1 MIIKTSTIQLLRLPF
16 SFFLLPVYL
25 FALGQTVQTDWWM
38 ALLVFLILHLLVYPA
53 SNGYNSYMDRDQTPV
68 GGLRHPL
75 QPTRQLWSLVLG
87 MDILA
92 VLLGW
97 LVSGWFALGV
107 LMYILASRAY
117 SSRQI
122 RLKKYPL
129 TGFLVVVVC
138 QGALVFWLTYHG
150 VDPRQPLEVPVTGC
164 LASSLLIAGAY
175 PLTQVYQHQA
185 DAADGV
191 RTISMMAG
199 TRGTFILS
207 ALLFNMAF
215 LVLGLHFGLQL
226 ELDRFGVLLF
236 CFMPVLVYFVLWTAK
251 VWKDPAEASFDN
263 LMRMNLLSSACSVI
277 GFGILVIWKLF
288 D

>member
-1 MIIKTSTIQLLRLPF
+1 MIIKASTIQLLRLPF

-25 FALGQTVQTDWWM
+25 FALSQTVQTNWWN
-38 ALLVFLILHLLVYPA
+38 ALLVFAVLHLLVFPA
-53 SNGYNSYMDRDQTPV
+53 SNGYNSYADRDEGPV
-68 GGLRHPL
+68 GGLREPL
-75 QPTRQLWSLVLG
+75 QPTRQLWNLVLV

-97 LVSGWFALGV
+97 LVSGWFALGILV
-107 LMYILASRAY
+107 YILASRAY
-117 SSRQI
+117 SSRKV
-122 RLKKYPL
+122 RLKKYPV
-129 TGFLVVVVC
+129 TGFLVVVIC
-138 QGALVFWLTYHG
+138 QGALVFWLSYHG
-150 VDPRQPLEVPVTGC
+150 VDPRLPLDVPLTGC

-185 DAADGV
+185 DEADGV
-191 RTISMMAG
+191 LTLSRLLG

-207 ALLFNMAF
+207 ALLFNLAF

-226 ELDRFGVLLF
+226 ELNRFVLLLG
-236 CFMPVLVYFVLWTAK
+236 CMLPVLVFFIRWAAK
-251 VWKDPAEASFDN
+251 VWKDRSAASFDN
-263 LMRMNLLSSACSVI
+263 LMKMNWLSSCCTVT